1 MSFPLPSTYGWL
13 VGLTR
18 DKGHIGGGFGRG
30 TFLASRGSFRRDH
43 VWLNS
48 PMRDWTTMPKAEL
61 HLHLEGAIP
70 VPTLWELIEHHGGDP
85 MIKNEAQLVEWF
97 TYRDFAHFMETWNW
111 MNGFLRTYDDFTFAS
126 EAVARHLAEQNIVYA
141 EAFFSPSD
149 FRAHDLKPQ
158 GIARAI
164 RTGLDR
170 VDDVKVALIV
180 DLVRDRGPEGTA
192 QTLSAVKDVSAET
205 GIIGIGIG
213 GFESAHPPEQF
224 AGVYNDARD
233 AGFRLTAHA
242 GEEAGPESVWGAL
255 RALGV
260 ERIGHGVRSI
270 EDPLLVDYLAEHQI
284 PLEVCPTSNLRTGV
298 VAHWDQH
305 PVARLI
311 DAGVMVTINTDD
323 PAMFDANLAGEFTI
337 MESRFGLDDAALK
350 RLSLAVIEASWADEA
365 TQAKLKQQVEDWWAE
380 G

>member
-1 MSFPLPSTYGWL
+1 
-13 VGLTR
+13 
-18 DKGHIGGGFGRG
+18 
-30 TFLASRGSFRRDH
+30 
-43 VWLNS
+43 
-48 PMRDWTTMPKAEL
+48 MRDWATMPKAEL

-70 VPTLWELIEHHGGDP
+70 VSTLWELIEQHGGDRL
-85 MIKNEAQLVEWF
+85 IKSEAQLVDWF
-97 TYRDFAHFMETWNW
+97 TYRDFAHFMETWSW

-126 EAVARHLAEQNIVYA
+126 EAVARHLAAQNIVYA

-149 FRAHDLKPQ
+149 FRQHRLKPQ
-158 GIARAI
+158 GIAEAVRL
-164 RTGLDR
+164 GLDR
-170 VDDVKVALIV
+170 VDDTEIALIV

-192 QTLSAVKDVSAET
+192 ETLAAIKEVSDET

-213 GFESAHPPEQF
+213 GYEAAHPPEQF
-224 AGVYNDARD
+224 AAVYDDARD

-255 RALGV
+255 LTLGA

-270 EDPLLVDYLAEHQI
+270 EDPLLIDYLVEHQV

-311 DAGVMVTINTDD
+311 DAGVNVTINTDD
-323 PAMFDANLAGEFTI
+323 PAMFDANLAEEFSI
-337 MESRFGLDDAALK
+337 LEDRFGLDDDTLR
-350 RLSLAVIEASWADEA
+350 RLSLAVVGASWADDDKR
-365 TQAKLKQQVEDWWAE
+365 TSLTQQVEDWWAA

>member
-1 MSFPLPSTYGWL
+1 
-13 VGLTR
+13 
-18 DKGHIGGGFGRG
+18 
-30 TFLASRGSFRRDH
+30 
-43 VWLNS
+43 
-48 PMRDWTTMPKAEL
+48 MRDWTTMPKAEL

-70 VPTLWELIEHHGGDP
+70 VPTLWELIEHHGGDLL
-85 MIKNEAQLVEWF
+85 IKTEAQLVDWF
-97 TYRDFAHFMETWNW
+97 TYSDFAHFMETWNW

-126 EAVARHLAEQNIVYA
+126 EAVARHLVAQNIVYA
-141 EAFFSPSD
+141 ESFFSPSD
-149 FRAHDLKPQ
+149 FRAHGLKPQ

-164 RTGLDR
+164 RAGLDR
-170 VDDVKVALIV
+170 VDGVEIALIV

-192 QTLSAVKDVSAET
+192 QTLAAVKEVSAET

-213 GFESAHPPEQF
+213 GFEAAHPPEQF
-224 AGVYNDARD
+224 ADVYNDARE

-255 RALGV
+255 LALGA

-270 EDPLLVDYLAEHQI
+270 EDPQLIDHLVERQI

-305 PVARLI
+305 PVGRLI
-311 DAGVMVTINTDD
+311 DAGVKVTINTDD
-323 PAMFDANLAGEFTI
+323 PAMFDANLAAEFSI
-337 MESRFGLDDAALK
+337 LEERFGLDEAAIK
-350 RLSLAVIEASWADEA
+350 RLSLAVVESSWADEA
-365 TQAKLKQQVEDWWAE
+365 TRVSLTERVEDWWAE

>member
-1 MSFPLPSTYGWL
+1 
-13 VGLTR
+13 
-18 DKGHIGGGFGRG
+18 
-30 TFLASRGSFRRDH
+30 
-43 VWLNS
+43 
-48 PMRDWTTMPKAEL
+48 MPKAEL

-85 MIKNEAQLVEWF
+85 LIKSEAQLVDWF

-126 EAVARHLAEQNIVYA
+126 EAVARHLAVQNIVYA

-149 FRAHDLKPQ
+149 FRDHGLKPQ
-158 GIARAI
+158 GIAKAI
-164 RTGLDR
+164 RAGLDR
-170 VDDVKVALIV
+170 VDDVEIALIV

-192 QTLSAVKDVSAET
+192 QTLAAVKDVSADT

-213 GFESAHPPEQF
+213 GFEAAHPPEQF
-224 AGVYNDARD
+224 ADVYRDARE

-255 RALGV
+255 LTLGA

-270 EDPLLVDYLAEHQI
+270 EDPALIDYLVEQQV

-305 PVARLI
+305 PVGRLI
-311 DAGVMVTINTDD
+311 DAGVKVTINTDD
-323 PAMFDANLAGEFTI
+323 PAMFDASLAAEFSI
-337 MESRFGLDDAALK
+337 LEDHFGLDDPALK
-350 RLSLAVIEASWADEA
+350 RLSLAVVESSWADEA
-365 TQAKLKQQVEDWWAE
+365 TRSDLTHRIEQWWAE

>member
-1 MSFPLPSTYGWL
+1 
-13 VGLTR
+13 
-18 DKGHIGGGFGRG
+18 
-30 TFLASRGSFRRDH
+30 
-43 VWLNS
+43 
-48 PMRDWTTMPKAEL
+48 MPKAEL

-85 MIKNEAQLVEWF
+85 LIKTEAQLVDWF
-97 TYRDFAHFMETWNW
+97 TYQDFAHFMETWNW

-126 EAVARHLAEQNIVYA
+126 EAVARHLVAQNIIYA
-141 EAFFSPSD
+141 ESFFSPSD
-149 FRAHDLKPQ
+149 FRDHGLEPQ
-158 GIARAI
+158 GIAEAI
-164 RTGLDR
+164 RAGLDR
-170 VDDVKVALIV
+170 VDGVEIALIV

-192 QTLSAVKDVSAET
+192 QTLAAIKEVSAQT

-213 GFESAHPPEQF
+213 GFEAAHPPEQF
-224 AGVYNDARD
+224 ADVYNDARD

-255 RALGV
+255 LTLGA

-270 EDPLLVDYLAEHQI
+270 EDPLLVDYLVDRQI

-305 PVARLI
+305 PVGRLI
-311 DAGVMVTINTDD
+311 DAGVRVTINTDD
-323 PAMFDANLAGEFTI
+323 PAMFDTNLAEEFSI
-337 MESRFGLDDAALK
+337 LEGQFGLDDAAIK
-350 RLSLAVIEASWADEA
+350 RLSLAVVESSWADEP
-365 TQAKLKQQVEDWWAE
+365 TRVNLTERVEDWWAA

>member
-1 MSFPLPSTYGWL
+1 
-13 VGLTR
+13 
-18 DKGHIGGGFGRG
+18 
-30 TFLASRGSFRRDH
+30 
-43 VWLNS
+43 
-48 PMRDWTTMPKAEL
+48 MRDWTTMPKAEL

-85 MIKNEAQLVEWF
+85 LIKSEAQLVDWF

-126 EAVARHLAEQNIVYA
+126 EAVARHLAVQNIVYA

-149 FRAHDLKPQ
+149 FRDHGLKPQ
-158 GIARAI
+158 GIAKAI
-164 RTGLDR
+164 RAGLDR
-170 VDDVKVALIV
+170 VDDVEIALIV

-192 QTLSAVKDVSAET
+192 QTLAAVKDVSADT

-213 GFESAHPPEQF
+213 GFEAAHPPEQF
-224 AGVYNDARD
+224 ADVYRDARE

-255 RALGV
+255 LTLGA

-270 EDPLLVDYLAEHQI
+270 EDPALVDYLVEQQV

-305 PVARLI
+305 PVGRLI
-311 DAGVMVTINTDD
+311 DAGVKVTINTDD
-323 PAMFDANLAGEFTI
+323 PAMFDASLAAEFSI
-337 MESRFGLDDAALK
+337 LEDHFGLDDPALK
-350 RLSLAVIEASWADEA
+350 RLSLAVVESSWADEA
-365 TQAKLKQQVEDWWAE
+365 TRSDLTRRIEQWWAE